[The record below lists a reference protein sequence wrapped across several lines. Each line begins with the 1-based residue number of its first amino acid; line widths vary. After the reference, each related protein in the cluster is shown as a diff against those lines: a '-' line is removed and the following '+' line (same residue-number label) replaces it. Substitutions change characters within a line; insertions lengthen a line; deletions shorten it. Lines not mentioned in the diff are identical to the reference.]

1 MSVAFVIH
9 GIERSALLTN
19 MPMSQECAAAL
30 RTVSMGANS
39 GGWVGPAPRVTKTNS
54 PLGVTGGYITQVAWV
69 WLVDDAQQAALNLT
83 TVEAQTVFGNRL
95 QAASQAA
102 LAANASHST
111 LIGSDWSV
119 DWALYNENIN
129 GTMEWWRSGRASTA
143 AVFIDNVPE
152 WLSRMTPP
160 DNPIGPNNPLAQGGG
175 GDPNRTP
182 DLSWLG
188 WLAGSIAVTV
198 VAVQFGPAVATWVP
212 RKTQPKQE
220 NPRRNR
226 R

>member
-143 AVFIDNVPE
+143 AVFIDTLSAPA
-152 WLSRMTPP
+152 LSRRRTSSTLRTPP
-160 DNPIGPNNPLAQGGG
+160 PTVSGMNTCSAQ
-175 GDPNRTP
+175 
-182 DLSWLG
+182 
-188 WLAGSIAVTV
+188 ASIMC
-198 VAVQFGPAVATWVP
+198 
-212 RKTQPKQE
+212 RMMS
-220 NPRRNR
+220 R
-226 R
+226 